1 MNNSYKI
8 AKKYLNEQNYNKSIL
23 NFLKA
28 LKENKNS
35 EQLKY
40 ILTDFGYLYLK
51 IEDFDNSLLYL
62 NKALKIDP
70 DFIYSN
76 YNKACI
82 LHNLHR
88 YEEEE
93 IILNH

>member
-40 ILTDFGYLYLK
+40 ILTDFGYIYLK
-51 IEDFDNSLLYL
+51 I
-62 NKALKIDP
+62 
-70 DFIYSN
+70 
-76 YNKACI
+76 
-82 LHNLHR
+82 
-88 YEEEE
+88 
-93 IILNH
+93 